1 MGKKCNSKIKYTTA
15 RVAGEMIG
23 IVGRVLRSFLFNMLI
38 FVLGFSAG
46 YSYVA
51 TMDHYYAKR
60 CTYAKY
66 IQKIENKIDELASL
80 NIEYSK
86 KQDEVRELLRQF
98 SEKLSHEEHCECDS
112 NIGNFLIIR

>member
-1 MGKKCNSKIKYTTA
+1 MGKKCIRKIKYTTA

-66 IQKIENKIDELASL
+66 IQKIENKIDELAPL
-80 NIEYSK
+80 NIEYSNK
-86 KQDEVRELLRQF
+86 HDEVRELLRQF

-112 NIGNFLIIR
+112 NIGNFLLIR

>member
-1 MGKKCNSKIKYTTA
+1 MGKKCIRKIKYTTA

-66 IQKIENKIDELASL
+66 IQKIENKIDELAPL
-80 NIEYSK
+80 NIEDSK

>member
-1 MGKKCNSKIKYTTA
+1 MGKKCIRKIKYTTA
-15 RVAGEMIG
+15 RVAGVMIG

-66 IQKIENKIDELASL
+66 IQKIENKIDELAPL

>member
-1 MGKKCNSKIKYTTA
+1 MGKKCIRKIKYTTA
-15 RVAGEMIG
+15 RVVGEMIG

>member
-1 MGKKCNSKIKYTTA
+1 MGKKCIRKIKYTTA

-23 IVGRVLRSFLFNMLI
+23 MVGRVLRSFLFNMLI

-66 IQKIENKIDELASL
+66 IQKIENKIDELAPL

>member
-23 IVGRVLRSFLFNMLI
+23 IGGRVLRSFLFNMLI

-66 IQKIENKIDELASL
+66 I
-80 NIEYSK
+80 
-86 KQDEVRELLRQF
+86 
-98 SEKLSHEEHCECDS
+98 
-112 NIGNFLIIR
+112 

>member
-1 MGKKCNSKIKYTTA
+1 MGKKCIRKIKYTTA
-15 RVAGEMIG
+15 RVVGEMIG

-46 YSYVA
+46 YSYVT
-51 TMDHYYAKR
+51 TMDHYHAKR

-66 IQKIENKIDELASL
+66 IQKIENKIDELATL
-80 NIEYSK
+80 DIEYSK
-86 KQDEVRELLRQF
+86 KQDDIRELLRQF